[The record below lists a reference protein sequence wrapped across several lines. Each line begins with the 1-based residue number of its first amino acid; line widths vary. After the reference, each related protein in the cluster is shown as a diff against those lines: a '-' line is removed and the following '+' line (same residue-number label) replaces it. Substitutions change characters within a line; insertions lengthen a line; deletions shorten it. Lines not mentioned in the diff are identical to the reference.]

1 MLTTAL
7 VLLAGAALLGA
18 LLLTFVLRGRHTPK
32 GIALLHG
39 VLAASG
45 IVVLIL
51 LWILS
56 GSTPRGSLALFVV
69 AALGGAVLIVQD
81 LRKGQAPKGLA
92 VGHGLIALIALTLL
106 VAAWMQ
112 R

>member
-7 VLLAGAALLGA
+7 VLLACAALLGA
-18 LLLTFVLRGRHTPK
+18 LLLTFVLRSRHTPK

-39 VLAASG
+39 ALAAAG
-45 IVVLIL
+45 IVVLIVM
-51 LWILS
+51 WIVS

-69 AALGGAVLIVQD
+69 AALGGAVLIIQD
-81 LRKGQAPKGLA
+81 LRKGQAPKALA
-92 VGHGLIALIALTLL
+92 LGHGLIALIALALL
-106 VAAWMQ
+106 VAAWLQ